1 MNLSRLVTTPLVM
14 LIRLYQMTLGPFMSG
29 QCRFHPTCSNYALE
43 ALQTHGP
50 FRGVC
55 LTARRLARCHPFH
68 PGGYDPV
75 PPTDPPPAPPA
86 PPAAR

>member
-1 MNLSRLVTTPLVM
+1 MSLRQRAAAPLVL
-14 LIRLYQMTLGPFMSG
+14 LIRLYQVTLGPFMSG
-29 QCRFHPTCSNYALE
+29 QCRFHPTCSNYAIE
-43 ALQTHGP
+43 ALRTHGAA
-50 FRGVC
+50 RGTW

-75 PPTDPPPAPPA
+75 PPGDA